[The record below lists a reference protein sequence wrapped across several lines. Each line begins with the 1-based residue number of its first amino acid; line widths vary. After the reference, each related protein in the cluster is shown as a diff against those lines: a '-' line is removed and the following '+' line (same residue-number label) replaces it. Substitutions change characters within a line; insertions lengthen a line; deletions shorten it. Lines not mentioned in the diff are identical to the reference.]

1 MTSILKQ
8 IKLPRQMRYLKKLPS
23 NQKKQQLKKKKNP
36 TSLPTLLSFP
46 SGPKISPI
54 EKIKIGK
61 MCRES

>member
-1 MTSILKQ
+1 MTRILKQ

-23 NQKKQQLKKKKNP
+23 NQKKQQLKKKNP

-46 SGPKISPI
+46 SGPKISPT